1 MDRIYIPTLGRSDN
15 QVTFDNMSQNAQQVT
30 RLVVQ
35 PKEQHL
41 YPNYPILVLPDNDI
55 DTVEYFNHGI
65 KKIVLYNPNNTNNYF
80 D

>member
-1 MDRIYIPTLGRSDN
+1 MIYFYINKKMFSSIMTTIIITILIAGFIDVLLVSVFN
-15 QVTFDNMSQNAQQVT
+15 NKELFNM
-30 RLVVQ
+30 
-35 PKEQHL
+35 E
-41 YPNYPILVLPDNDI
+41 VLPDNGI